1 MNADIS
7 RRSIPALNNRLEDV
21 VIQQASLAGFGVWG
35 WKRALCPV
43 EFGGRRQ
50 GFKPY
55 FPK

>member
-21 VIQQASLAGFGVWG
+21 VIQQASLAGFEAWG
-35 WKRALCPV
+35 WKRALCPAGSGV
-43 EFGGRRQ
+43 RRQ